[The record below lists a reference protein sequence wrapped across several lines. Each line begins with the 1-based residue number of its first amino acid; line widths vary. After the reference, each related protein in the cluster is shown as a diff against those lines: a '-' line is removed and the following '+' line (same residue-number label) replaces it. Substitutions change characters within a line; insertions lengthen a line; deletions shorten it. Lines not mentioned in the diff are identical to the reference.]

1 MAQDGTVPSDL
12 YQHVYS
18 FLVENKFAKA
28 AKEFLKQAKVKPQDQ
43 NEERLMDIFNFWVKS
58 PETKKRKAVTSGP
71 AAVNGPSAKK
81 AKKDAVSS
89 SSEDSS
95 SEEEAAAPAKKVVQ
109 GTEPLPESGCCL
121 FVVQKP
127 AAVKAAVQPA
137 AAARKKDTSSS
148 SEESDSDEEPAK
160 APATGELKQE
170 VSRGVDRHWFHDSI
184 TIIMSV
190 IKLNS
195 ISRLYHIYFVH
206 IY

>member
-12 YQHVYS
+12 FQHVYS

-43 NEERLMDIFNFWVKS
+43 NEDNLLDIFNFWVKS

-71 AAVNGPSAKK
+71 SAVNGPSAKK

-95 SEEEAAAPAKKVVQ
+95 SEEEAAAPAKKVLQ
-109 GTEPLPESGCCL
+109 GAEL
-121 FVVQKP
+121 FFKP
-127 AAVKAAVQPA
+127 AAVKPA
-137 AAARKKDTSSS
+137 APARKKDTSSS

-160 APATGELKQE
+160 APAKGEPK
-170 VSRGVDRHWFHDSI
+170 RGFLFSI
-184 TIIMSV
+184 TTSV
-190 IKLNS
+190 
-195 ISRLYHIYFVH
+195 YYFRCNCLK
-206 IY
+206 

>member
-12 YQHVYS
+12 FQHVYS

-43 NEERLMDIFNFWVKS
+43 NEDNLLDIFNFWVKS

-71 AAVNGPSAKK
+71 SAVNGPSAKK

-109 GTEPLPESGCCL
+109 GAELFFVHRGCIYL
-121 FVVQKP
+121 LKNTIKSP
-127 AAVKAAVQPA
+127 AAVKPA
-137 AAARKKDTSSS
+137 APARKKDTSSS

-160 APATGELKQE
+160 APAKGEPK
-170 VSRGVDRHWFHDSI
+170 RGFLFSI
-184 TIIMSV
+184 TTSV
-190 IKLNS
+190 
-195 ISRLYHIYFVH
+195 YYFRCNCLK
-206 IY
+206 